1 MVWNQSLAVFPCLN
15 VWSRLHQRCL
25 FLESADEICY
35 HAAYGVPP
43 EIAGVIRR
51 AFQSAALLRSD
62 LSCRVRPDICGPSD
76 WARHSDRCI
85 TACRVSGEGVWLLG
99 TRSDECGNR
108 WNHTEPCVYPLISGV
123 RWARSSQH
131 LCRTDGIF
139 FAVFWNKRVFMMIF
153 KAKEWMNEFDW
164 ICEVW
169 LNLWLSYLRYNF
181 RIFQQLKALIIINVF
196 FFIKKFHKNISTFFF

>member
-1 MVWNQSLAVFPCLN
+1 MWNQSLAVFPCLN

-62 LSCRVRPDICGPSD
+62 LSCRVRPDICGPSAR
-76 WARHSDRCI
+76 ARHSDRCI

-108 WNHTEPCVYPLISGV
+108 WNHTEPCVYPFISGV

-131 LCRTDGIF
+131 RWDCVIKESL
-139 FAVFWNKRVFMMIF
+139 WWSSKRKSGKKMIL
-153 KAKEWMNEFDW
+153 WMNEFEW

-181 RIFQQLKALIIINVF
+181 RIFQQLKALIIILF
-196 FFIKKFHKNISTFFF
+196 FFSLKSFIKI